1 MYEDI
6 FNILM
11 SIFVIPQ
18 YHSQWQQVL
27 RKVELINVFR
37 QFSSTWKHRC
47 R

>member
-18 YHSQWQQVL
+18 YHSQ
-27 RKVELINVFR
+27 
-37 QFSSTWKHRC
+37 
-47 R
+47 